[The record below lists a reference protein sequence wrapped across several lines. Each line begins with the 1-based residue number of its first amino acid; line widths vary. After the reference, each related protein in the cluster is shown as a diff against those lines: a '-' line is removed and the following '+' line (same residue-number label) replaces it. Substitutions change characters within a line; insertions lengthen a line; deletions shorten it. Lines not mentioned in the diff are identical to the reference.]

1 MLFHTFENDKNAENH
16 GSGSFFH
23 ENCSKI
29 NLPEVLLPQPPC
41 GHRGRAE
48 PHAAGDEGALV
59 SGHAVLVEC
68 DLNLVAH

>member
-1 MLFHTFENDKNAENH
+1 MIECRESRVRKLFFMKF
-16 GSGSFFH
+16 SL
-23 ENCSKI
+23 KM

-41 GHRGRAE
+41 GHRRRAE

-59 SGHAVLVEC
+59 SGYAVLVEC

>member
-1 MLFHTFENDKNAENH
+1 MEIALQM
-16 GSGSFFH
+16 
-23 ENCSKI
+23 
-29 NLPEVLLPQPPC
+29 NLPEVLLPQSPC

>member
-1 MLFHTFENDKNAENH
+1 MKTALKMNR
-16 GSGSFFH
+16 
-23 ENCSKI
+23 
-29 NLPEVLLPQPPC
+29 PEVLLPQPPC
-41 GHRGRAE
+41 GHRRRAE

>member
-1 MLFHTFENDKNAENH
+1 MKTALKM
-16 GSGSFFH
+16 
-23 ENCSKI
+23 
-29 NLPEVLLPQPPC
+29 NLPKVLLPQPPC
-41 GHRGRAE
+41 GHRRRAE

>member
-1 MLFHTFENDKNAENH
+1 M
-16 GSGSFFH
+16 SGITGKEAFFM
-23 ENCSKI
+23 KI
-29 NLPEVLLPQPPC
+29 ALKMNLPKVLLPQPPC